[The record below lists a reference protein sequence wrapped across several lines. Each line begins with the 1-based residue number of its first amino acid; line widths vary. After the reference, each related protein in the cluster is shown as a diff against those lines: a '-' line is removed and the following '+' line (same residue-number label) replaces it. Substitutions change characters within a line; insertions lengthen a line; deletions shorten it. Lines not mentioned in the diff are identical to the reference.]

1 MISSGTKDI
10 LIGTINTSFN
20 KVLNHSGVH
29 VICCKSHVHHLSY
42 QKSWINWMQNNIPHY
57 PKQERC
63 NMDLWKIP
71 VGLWKIPVSSPRN
84 YCVNCCKK
92 QKATFGPKD
101 FEKLKTN
108 SQSKDKCC
116 QKYPKDLITRIN
128 WFLCFSCMRM
138 TSSKRSNEALDACQ
152 LHAFWSVLR
161 PVHNAVL
168 LSDVGCW
175 QNCCRGDE
183 TSSCLLKNFVM
194 KGRKHDLR
202 YWQFNVVELFS
213 MTLVDPLYKRQA
225 MKCLWKQIKAS
236 ICKTNNT
243 NKHTDTLHSQP
254 ILIVFDSF

>member
-1 MISSGTKDI
+1 MG
-10 LIGTINTSFN
+10 
-20 KVLNHSGVH
+20 
-29 VICCKSHVHHLSY
+29 
-42 QKSWINWMQNNIPHY
+42 
-57 PKQERC
+57 
-63 NMDLWKIP
+63 LWKIP

-116 QKYPKDLITRIN
+116 QNYPKDLITRIN
-128 WFLCFSCMRM
+128 WFLCFSCMGM

-161 PVHNAVL
+161 PVHDAVL

-183 TSSCLLKNFVM
+183 TYPVFSKTSSWRGGNMISGIDSLMLLSCLAWLSLILCTR
-194 KGRKHDLR
+194 GRQWSAFENKSKHPSARPTTQTNTLTHCLLS
-202 YWQFNVVELFS
+202 QF
-213 MTLVDPLYKRQA
+213 
-225 MKCLWKQIKAS
+225 
-236 ICKTNNT
+236 
-243 NKHTDTLHSQP
+243 
-254 ILIVFDSF
+254 